1 MEQLN
6 YHKLVNMKKR
16 FEKYDCEIG
25 KEFQALIE
33 KHLILEKE
41 KSRLKDLERRSDYQS
56 IDVICEFCGKRLSRK
71 SIYKHK
77 KTVCFLIKKKND
89 EDEFL

>member
-6 YHKLVNMKKR
+6 YHKLLNMKKR

-41 KSRLKDLERRSDYQS
+41 KSRLKDLERRSEYHS
-56 IDVICEFCGKRLSRK
+56 IDVICEFCGKRLSRL

-77 KTVCFLIKKKND
+77 KTVCKFRND
-89 EDEFL
+89 EDD